1 MIKRYYATKDNTI
14 TNALRES
21 LSSDGQDANMGASD
35 ILEAFSIYGQVEDS
49 SGNFS
54 IEEARILIEFD
65 IAEIVSDIASGE
77 LDETA
82 KYYLKLFNAPH
93 GRTLPLDFQL
103 EVVPLEE
110 AWEEGTGM
118 DMEDY
123 RDLTYS
129 KGSSWKEKGAGVAW
143 STNPG
148 GGVLSGSPVTATF
161 AEGDEDLS
169 VEITSFVNDWKGGV
183 TPNYGLIVKLPS
195 SATAQTRS
203 YYTKMFF
210 ARGTSNFFKKPVIEA
225 RWDSQ
230 TTDHRKT
237 LLSGQSNNIYLYNEL
252 RGALT
257 NLTGPVTVSL
267 YETLGG
273 SPLATAT
280 DVVATPP
287 AGTTGVYK
295 AVVTPTTTASTL
307 YDVWSD
313 DGTEVVTG
321 SITVTTQTPTGT
333 PPINDLVVSV
343 LNNQDSHYTDQTS
356 RFYFYIREKN
366 WSPNIFTTASSRPD
380 SKVYDNL
387 LYKICKVKTDE
398 TIFDYDKTTDKT
410 TTLSYDANGNYFD
423 LDISMLEPNY
433 DYEIKLALF
442 NVMTKSYQELPFKHR
457 FRVVN
462 NEY

>member
-21 LSSDGQDANMGASD
+21 LSSDGQEANMGASD

-65 IAEIVSDIASGE
+65 ITEIDVDIASGE
-77 LDETA
+77 LDSTA

-103 EVVPLEE
+103 EVIPLEE

-123 RDLTYS
+123 RDLTYG
-129 KGSSWKEKGAGVAW
+129 KGSSWKESGSGNLW
-143 STNPG
+143 NTNPG
-148 GGVLSGSPVTATF
+148 GGVLNTPPATATF

-169 VEITSFVNDWKGGV
+169 VEITSFVNDWRGG
-183 TPNYGLIVKLPS
+183 TPNYGLIVKLPD
-195 SATAQTRS
+195 SATAETRS

-230 TTDHRKT
+230 TTDHRKSF
-237 LLSGQSNNIYLYNEL
+237 LSGVSNNIYLYNEV
-252 RGALT
+252 RGQLT
-257 NLTGPVTVSL
+257 DITPTPTVAF
-267 YETLGG
+267 YETLG
-273 SPLATAT
+273 SAAITETVSA
-280 DVVATPP
+280 VVTNPE
-287 AGTTGVYK
+287 TGVYK
-295 AVVTPTTTASTL
+295 AVVTLPTSASTI
-307 YDVWSD
+307 YDVWSS
-313 DGTEVVTG
+313 GATEVATG
-321 SITVTTQTPTGT
+321 SITVLSQAPTGT
-333 PPINDLVVSV
+333 APINDLVVSV
-343 LNNQDSHYTDQTS
+343 LNNQDSHYTGQTS
-356 RFYFYIREKN
+356 RFYFYIREKD
-366 WSPNIFTTASSRPD
+366 WSPNIFTVASSRPD
-380 SKVYDNL
+380 SKVYDNP
-387 LYKICKVKTDE
+387 LYKICRVSTDE
-398 TIFDYDKTTDKT
+398 TIFDYDKTIDKT

>member
-14 TNALRES
+14 TNAFREN
-21 LSSDGQDANMGASD
+21 LSEDGQDANMGASD

-49 SGNFS
+49 LGNLS
-54 IEEARILIEFD
+54 TEEARILIEFD
-65 IAEIVSDIASGE
+65 ITEIQADIASGE
-77 LDETA
+77 LDATA

-103 EVVPLEE
+103 QVVPLEE

-123 RDLTYS
+123 RDLTYG

-143 STNPG
+143 TTLG
-148 GGVLSGSPVTATF
+148 GHFPSGTPVTATF

-169 VEITSFVNDWKGGV
+169 VEITSFVNDWKEGN

-230 TTDHRKT
+230 ATDHRKT

-257 NLTGPVTVSL
+257 NLTPGPITVSL

-273 SPLATAT
+273 SALATAT
-280 DVVATPP
+280 DVATTNPE
-287 AGTTGVYK
+287 TGVYK
-295 AVVTPTTTASTL
+295 AVVTPTTSASTL
-307 YDVWSD
+307 YDVWSNN
-313 DGTEVVTG
+313 GTEVVTG

-333 PPINDLVVSV
+333 SPINDLVVSV

-356 RFYFYIREKN
+356 RFYFYIREKD
-366 WSPNIFTTASSRPD
+366 WSPNIFTTAASRPD
-380 SKVYDNL
+380 TKVYDNL
-387 LYKICKVKTDE
+387 LYKICKIKTDE

-410 TTLSYDANGNYFD
+410 TTLSYDSNGNYFD